1 MINEAIKAPEVR
13 LVDQNGGQ
21 VGVVAIEKALAMAKE
36 AELDL
41 VAVAPDSKPPV
52 CRIMNYG
59 KTLFDKKKQLQASK
73 KKQKKVQVKEIKL
86 RPGTEEGDYQ
96 VKLRN
101 LIRFLNDGDKTKVS
115 MRFKGREIAHHDLG
129 MKVMLRLQE
138 DLSEYG
144 DIELAP
150 KFEGRQMIMVLA
162 PKKGKK

>member
-1 MINEAIKAPEVR
+1 LINESIKAKEVR

-21 VGVVAIEKALAMAKE
+21 VGVISFEKALGMAKE

-59 KTLFDKKKQLQASK
+59 KILFDKKKQLQASK
-73 KKQKKVQVKEIKL
+73 KKQKQSQVKEIKL

-101 LIRFLNDGDKTKVS
+101 LIRFLKDGDKAKIS
-115 MRFKGREIAHHDLG
+115 IRFRGREIAHHDLG
-129 MKVMLRLQE
+129 MKVMERLQE

-144 DIELAP
+144 DTELAP

>member
-1 MINEAIKAPEVR
+1 MINGAIEAQEVR

-21 VGVVAIEKALAMAKE
+21 VGVVAIDKALAMAKE

-101 LIRFLNDGDKTKVS
+101 LIRFLNDGDKAKVS
-115 MRFKGREIAHHDLG
+115 IRFKGREIAHHDLG

-162 PKKGKK
+162 PKKSKK

>member
-162 PKKGKK
+162 QKKGKK

>member
-1 MINEAIKAPEVR
+1 LINEGIKAQEVR

-21 VGVVAIEKALAMAKE
+21 LGVVAFDKALAMAKE

-41 VAVAPDSKPPV
+41 VVVAPDSKPPV

-73 KKQKKVQVKEIKL
+73 KKQKKVQVKEIKV

>member
-1 MINEAIKAPEVR
+1 LINEAIKAPEVR

>member
-21 VGVVAIEKALAMAKE
+21 VGVVAIDKALAMAKE